1 MSEDTSEATPPKVD
15 DGMSVDEETAE
26 RDFENFCLKWEMDVD
41 PVHMNEEDEERFNK
55 TKRLITL
62 AIRRGRCVIEDDGV
76 LIYTPFH
83 SPNKNDL
90 RFKMPDGEVIMAS
103 DSRKEGHNVE
113 RSMKVLAQLT
123 GQSKNRFKKMDGRDF
138 KFCQAV
144 VALFLD

>member
-1 MSEDTSEATPPKVD
+1 MSEDTSEAPSTEN
-15 DGMSVDEETAE
+15 DGMAVDEESAE
-26 RDFENFCLKWEMDVD
+26 ADFEAFCITWELDVD
-41 PVHMNEEDEERFNK
+41 PKHMNDEDEERFNK
-55 TKRLITL
+55 TKRLLTL
-62 AIRRGRCVIEDDGV
+62 AIRRGRCVIQDDGV

-83 SPNKNDL
+83 SKPNSEL